1 MLMKRVILG
10 CSIRQNPLS
19 QPVLVLTGVF
29 VRQEQLARL
38 TRDVML
44 LKQRFFPNRKNIAPH
59 WHDWLQ
65 VEVKGA
71 DLRCVIRDGAANEQ
85 RGRAVPRSGGQ
96 QFTIAPALFCHGLQM
111 TNFSQR

>member
-1 MLMKRVILG
+1 MQICYMDEAG
-10 CSIRQNPLS
+10 DTGAFDPTNPLS

-29 VRQEQLARL
+29 IRQEQLAQL

-71 DLRCVIRDGAANEQ
+71 DLRRIIRH
-85 RGRAVPRSGGQ
+85 AVPYGGHHLLSG
-96 QFTIAPALFCHGLQM
+96 TCRDVRACVPAV
-111 TNFSQR
+111 

>member
-1 MLMKRVILG
+1 MQICYIDEAG
-10 CSIRQNPLS
+10 DTGAFDSTNPLS

-29 VRQEQLARL
+29 IRQEQLAQL

-65 VEVKGA
+65 VEVKGS
-71 DLRCVIRDGAANEQ
+71 DLRRIGRWARCR
-85 RGRAVPRSGGQ
+85 RGRMRGFGRRRGRLGG
-96 QFTIAPALFCHGLQM
+96 LW
-111 TNFSQR
+111 RV